1 MNRLANTAIL
11 HLAVGL
17 AVLLLEPITPR
28 AAGCDQ
34 ALTEPYL
41 KLQSLSDP
49 VVADCGTWRVQIETD
64 RRDWFKGL
72 SLEFVD
78 SSGALPDVGF
88 SIACSIALDR
98 DGRLMSKTFAGRS
111 RCPEALDQNP
121 LMLRAFSIELVGADA
136 ASLSVT
142 YDCLVVS
149 IPAKDWYPLSGS
161 DGSWC
166 GDPDSDP
173 LVGNGEGAA
182 IVSVGVVIGLKG
194 K

>member
-1 MNRLANTAIL
+1 MPCRTVSRRGSLLACFPRVTQLWGDGDGAKLPAGSHMNRLANTAIL

-121 LMLRAFSIELVGADA
+121 LMLRAFSMMEAGV
-136 ASLSVT
+136 
-142 YDCLVVS
+142 
-149 IPAKDWYPLSGS
+149 
-161 DGSWC
+161 
-166 GDPDSDP
+166 
-173 LVGNGEGAA
+173 A
-182 IVSVGVVIGLKG
+182 IRIQTPWWEMVRGQRL
-194 K
+194 